1 MFDVSVLPWQQMLM
15 EKPREMTL
23 GVSCN
28 VISTMCEYEISNGFK
43 HIRAVFISSIYSPL
57 VSKCNLLSTMFH
69 SALAHWLSGSKG
81 CGRG

>member
-1 MFDVSVLPWQQMLM
+1 MFDVRVLPWQQMLV

-43 HIRAVFISSIYSPL
+43 HIRAVFISSIYSLL
-57 VSKCNLLSTMFH
+57 VSKCNLLSMMFH
-69 SALAHWLSGSKG
+69 SARAHWLSG
-81 CGRG
+81 